1 MDFAGSVF
9 LISVA
14 VDNFLTTLE
23 NGAHYIRIAR
33 GIRGELEEAA
43 EAFEVS
49 LSTVD
54 GAVDEHIAGTADVA
68 ARVREGMVIIRIL
81 DGIVKNVYNGNP
93 GKFAAWTAAAHVERD
108 PKKAPANPA

>member
-23 NGAHYIRIAR
+23 NGVHYIRIAR

-68 ARVREGMVIIRIL
+68 ARVREGMTIIRIL
-81 DGIVKNVYNGNP
+81 DGIVKNVYY
-93 GKFAAWTAAAHVERD
+93 AT
-108 PKKAPANPA
+108 PANSPPR

>member
-23 NGAHYIRIAR
+23 NGVHYIRIAR
-33 GIRGELEEAA
+33 GIRGELEEA
-43 EAFEVS
+43 FEVS

-54 GAVDEHIAGTADVA
+54 GAVAEHIAGTADVA
-68 ARVREGMVIIRIL
+68 ARVREGMTIIRIL
-81 DGIVKNVYNGNP
+81 DGIAKNVYY
-93 GKFAAWTAAAHVERD
+93 AT
-108 PKKAPANPA
+108 PANSPRR